1 MTRGCEKIKQR
12 GQVFAIVIRRSF
24 SKPGVHFFTPG
35 EFSQQL
41 GMLVHAKGKV
51 VDRHRHKPVRREILR
66 TQEVLVVLS
75 GRIKIQIYNDEGS
88 LLRTVILKEGDSILL
103 ATGGHRVEVLRKARI
118 LEVKQGPYAGFED
131 KEYF

>member
-1 MTRGCEKIKQR
+1 MTRRYEKIQQR
-12 GQVFAIVIRRSF
+12 DQVFAIIIRRGF

-66 TQEVLVVLS
+66 TQEVLVILS
-75 GRIKIQIYNDEGS
+75 GTIKIQIYNDEGS
-88 LLRTVILKEGDSILL
+88 LLRTVVLKEGDSILL
-103 ATGGHRVEVLRKARI
+103 ATGGHRVEILKKAKI

>member
-1 MTRGCEKIKQR
+1 MTRRYEKIQQG
-12 GQVFAIVIRRSF
+12 GQVFAIVIRRGF

-41 GMLVHAKGKV
+41 GMLVHAKGIV

-75 GRIKIQIYNDEGS
+75 GTIKIQIYNDEGS
-88 LLRTVILKEGDSILL
+88 LLRTVVLKEGDSILL
-103 ATGGHRVEVLRKARI
+103 ATGGHRVEILKKAKI

>member
-1 MTRGCEKIKQR
+1 MTRRYEKIQQR
-12 GQVFAIVIRRSF
+12 DQVFAIVIRHGF

-51 VDRHRHKPVRREILR
+51 VDRHRHRPVRREILR

-75 GRIKIQIYNDEGS
+75 GTIKIQIYNDEGS
-88 LLRTVILKEGDSILL
+88 LLRTVVLKEGDSILL
-103 ATGGHRVEVLRKARI
+103 ATGGHRVEILKKAKI

>member
-1 MTRGCEKIKQR
+1 MTRRCEKIEQR
-12 GQVFAIVIRRSF
+12 GHVFAIVIRRGF

-103 ATGGHRVEVLRKARI
+103 ATGGHRVEILKKARI

>member
-1 MTRGCEKIKQR
+1 MTKRCERIEQK
-12 GQVFAIVIRRSF
+12 GQVFAIVIRRGF

-41 GMLVHAKGKV
+41 AMLVHAKGKV

-75 GRIKIQIYNDEGS
+75 GRVKIQIYSDEGT
-88 LLRTVILKEGDSILL
+88 LLRAVILKEGDSILL
-103 ATGGHRVEVLRKARI
+103 ATGGHRVEVLEKAKI

>member
-1 MTRGCEKIKQR
+1 MTRRCEKIEQG

-24 SKPGVHFFTPG
+24 AKPGVHFFTPG

-66 TQEVLVVLS
+66 TQEVLIILS
-75 GRIKIQIYNDEGS
+75 GKIKIQIYDDEGS
-88 LLRTVILKEGDSILL
+88 LLRTLILKEGDSILL
-103 ATGGHRVEVLRKARI
+103 ATGGHRVEVLEKAKI

>member
-1 MTRGCEKIKQR
+1 MTRRCEKIEQR

-103 ATGGHRVEVLRKARI
+103 ATGGHRVEILKKARI